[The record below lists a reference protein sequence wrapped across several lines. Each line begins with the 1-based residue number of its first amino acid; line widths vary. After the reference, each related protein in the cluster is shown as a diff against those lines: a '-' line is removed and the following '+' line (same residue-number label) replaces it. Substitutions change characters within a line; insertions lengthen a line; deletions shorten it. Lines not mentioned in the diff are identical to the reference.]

1 MRPHSVEAVRARL
14 RSAAQSV
21 TQIALPAELRSELP
35 EDTAAATLYSF
46 DAPVELISEAPGM
59 FYAVQ
64 DGRMMRYFPGAR
76 AKRIL
81 HVVRPEDGATTEE
94 IKAEAQGVVQNGVV
108 EWSLE
113 LA

>member
-1 MRPHSVEAVRARL
+1 
-14 RSAAQSV
+14 
-21 TQIALPAELRSELP
+21 
-35 EDTAAATLYSF
+35 
-46 DAPVELISEAPGM
+46 M

-94 IKAEAQGVVQNGVV
+94 IKAEAQGVVQDGVV